1 MKFVQESGDGDYL
14 LRSFETNK
22 ALVSRG
28 LRRDSGEVDY
38 ELLTVETSFLLMP
51 EHLIS
56 DDLPDQVTKIDSGTL
71 KLISELQPELLLLG
85 SGASMVFPAVEI
97 MSWFNQ
103 RRIGLEVMTSAAAC
117 RTFNVLVLEGRRVA
131 ALIMAE

>member
-1 MKFVQESGDGDYL
+1 
-14 LRSFETNK
+14 
-22 ALVSRG
+22 
-28 LRRDSGEVDY
+28 
-38 ELLTVETSFLLMP
+38 MP
-51 EHLIS
+51 EHLVS
-56 DDLPDQVTKIDSGTL
+56 DDLPDQVSKIDSGTL

-85 SGASMVFPAVEI
+85 SGASMVFPAAKI
-97 MSWFNQ
+97 MSWFGQ